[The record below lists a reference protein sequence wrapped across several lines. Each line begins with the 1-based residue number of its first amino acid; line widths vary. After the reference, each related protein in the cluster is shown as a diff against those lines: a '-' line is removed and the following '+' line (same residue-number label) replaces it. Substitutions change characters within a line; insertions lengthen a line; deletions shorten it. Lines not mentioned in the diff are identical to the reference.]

1 MTAQIDEQKL
11 IDDEL
16 DAELAAE
23 LQNLAKTLAAKSPE
37 SQVMDFSPI
46 TADQK
51 SFLSTSELN
60 AIKASDVKATEGD
73 GDADGWRI
81 ARQAMVREFMVFST
95 RTLVGL
101 ALVGIVGMLLFVC
114 IKKVS
119 AIDPKSVI
127 TFASQIFPVLKQV
140 PVQSETAQVEP
151 VKVEATSTTVNRPRK
166 IASRPRKNTK
176 KRQIAQ
182 AAGRRGG
189 SGYYFGSDAPTGGDI
204 TYSDGTLT
212 EYTWH

>member
-1 MTAQIDEQKL
+1 MIAQTDEQKL

-16 DAELAAE
+16 EAELALD
-23 LQNLAKTLAAKSPE
+23 LQNLAKTLAAKAPE
-37 SQVMDFSPI
+37 SPVMDFSPEVV
-46 TADQK
+46 DQK

-60 AIKASDVKATEGD
+60 AIKASQVNATEGD
-73 GDADGWRI
+73 TDLDGWRI

-101 ALVGIVGMLLFVC
+101 ALVGVVGMLLFVC

-119 AIDPKSVI
+119 TVDPKSVI
-127 TFASQIFPVLKQV
+127 AFASQIFPVLKQV
-140 PVQSETAQVEP
+140 PVESETTVVEP
-151 VKVEATSTTVNRPRK
+151 VKVEAVTPTVSRPRK
-166 IASRPRKNTK
+166 VASRPRKNIK

-182 AAGRRGG
+182 ANGRRGG